1 MVKKDLRKKM
11 RLGKK
16 NRQNRRVPTFAMIR
30 TKRKV
35 QSNPKIRKWRNE
47 KIKRVDKE

>member
-1 MVKKDLRKKM
+1 MTKKSPRKKS

-16 NRQNRRVPTFAMIR
+16 NRQNRRVPTFVMIR

-35 QSNPKIRKWRNE
+35 QNNPRSRNWRTD
-47 KIKRVDKE
+47 KIKKKDKE